1 MEATTTD
8 ELPVK
13 LTRQEKWRVYDN
25 FYKQR
30 KYAANP
36 EYRQKVIDRSLAYY
50 YKKRAEKLA
59 AAAATAANI

>member
-8 ELPVK
+8 ETIK

-30 KYAANP
+30 KYATDP
-36 EYRQKVIDRSLAYY
+36 EFRQKIIDRATAHY

-59 AAAATAANI
+59 AAAAAADN